1 MKKEFLPDEKM
12 KAMLNRLRPKTPNI
26 RCPSGN
32 KINRLCISAKC
43 KNALRCADEECKDC
57 GKKLHRLCGFV
68 PFDYITEAIHERTDS
83 CRLFVMKM
91 LEIEQTFINN
101 IRRTQ

>member
-12 KAMLNRLRPKTPNI
+12 KAMLNRLT
-26 RCPSGN
+26 
-32 KINRLCISAKC
+32 
-43 KNALRCADEECKDC
+43 LRCADEECKDC

-83 CRLFVMKM
+83 CISFVMKM